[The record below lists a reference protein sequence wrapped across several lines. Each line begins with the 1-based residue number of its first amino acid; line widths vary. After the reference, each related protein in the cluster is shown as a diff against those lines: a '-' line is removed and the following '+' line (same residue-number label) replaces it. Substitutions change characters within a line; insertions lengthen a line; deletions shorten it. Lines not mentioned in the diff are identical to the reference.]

1 MTSLA
6 TQLQM
11 SIEDWADD
19 LRRRSQ
25 ISAFAKSGK
34 LTPRAVA
41 LYLESLRYL
50 LRNSQ
55 LNLLLA
61 ADTSKQ
67 LGCMELSAYFNRKAG
82 EERGHEHWAIDD
94 LERLPDA
101 ATAGVR
107 PATAIVSLVE
117 LQRTLIAEHPVCFVA
132 YALWAEYFT
141 VLLGDEWL
149 EALATCGFERTQI
162 SAITKHLDADR
173 EHAARG
179 FGEIDRL
186 WEGQPDR
193 TLIVAAVERA
203 GRIFEEFC
211 DEICVEAARAA

>member
-1 MTSLA
+1 MTTLA
-6 TQLQM
+6 TQLQT
-11 SIEDWADD
+11 SIEAWADD
-19 LRRRSQ
+19 LRQRSQ
-25 ISAFAKSGK
+25 ISSFAKSGR

-67 LGCMELSAYFNRKAG
+67 LGCMELSAYFDRKAS

-94 LERLPDA
+94 LKRLPDA
-101 ATAGVR
+101 ATVGVR
-107 PATAIVSLVE
+107 PSPAIVSLVE
-117 LQRTLIAEHPVCFVA
+117 LQRKLIAEHPVCFVA

-149 EALATCGFERTQI
+149 EALASCGFERTQI
-162 SAITKHLDADR
+162 TAITKHLEADR
-173 EHAARG
+173 EHAAHG

-186 WEGQPDR
+186 WDGQPDR
-193 TLIVAAVERA
+193 TVIVAAVERA